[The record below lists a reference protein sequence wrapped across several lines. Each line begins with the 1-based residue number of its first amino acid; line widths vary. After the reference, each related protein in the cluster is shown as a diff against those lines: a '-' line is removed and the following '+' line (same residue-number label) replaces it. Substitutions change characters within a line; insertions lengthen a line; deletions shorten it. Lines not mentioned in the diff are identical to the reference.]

1 MSNRDRIDVTC
12 PCGAS
17 LTVEA
22 SAQTCVDRLNDWTKD
37 HKSHRAPAPT
47 VVYRDRWYPT
57 TTPYYNPYGITTSI
71 QTNGEFS
78 GGGNSSTPRVTI
90 GGSGGAGSDV
100 HRGRAEASFTR
111 KDAL

>member
-1 MSNRDRIDVTC
+1 MPNRDRIDVTC

-22 SAQTCVDRLNDWTKD
+22 SAQTCVERLNDWTKE

-57 TTPYYNPYGITTSI
+57 TTPHWNPYGITSSSI
-71 QTNGEFS
+71 RTNGEVG

-90 GGSGGAGSDV
+90 GGSGWSDV
-100 HRGRAEASFTR
+100 SRGVAEATFTR
-111 KDAL
+111 KGAL